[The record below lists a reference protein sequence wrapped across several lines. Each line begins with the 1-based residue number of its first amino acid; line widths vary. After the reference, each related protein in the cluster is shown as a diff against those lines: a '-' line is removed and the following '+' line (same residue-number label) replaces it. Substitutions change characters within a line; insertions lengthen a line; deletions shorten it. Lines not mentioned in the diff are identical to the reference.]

1 MMPDYFREGTAEE
14 LDQQWQDLEADKQRA
29 LERIRG
35 KVGNE
40 KVCPTCKRPW
50 KKLTNEQRART
61 NSPGATGHEN
71 VVAKSL
77 GDMGPACKKV
87 HELLKTH
94 RTLAFEGRGLFDGW
108 VSRDEL
114 SRELNGGDGAR
125 RARQL
130 RDEFG
135 IPIEVKMG
143 KEKGM
148 SRQAMYRIAR

>member
-61 NSPGATGHEN
+61 SSPAATGHEN

-87 HELLKTH
+87 HDLLKEESY
-94 RTLAFEGRGLFDGW
+94 LLLSGGW
-108 VSRDEL
+108 VSRDRL

-135 IPIEVKMG
+135 VPIEVEMR

>member
-1 MMPDYFREGTAEE
+1 MPDYFREGTAEE

-35 KVGNE
+35 QVGNE

-77 GDMGPACKKV
+77 GDMGPACRKV
-87 HELLKTH
+87 HELLKFRSGTIS
-94 RTLAFEGRGLFDGW
+94 GDGW
-108 VSRDEL
+108 VSRARL

>member
-1 MMPDYFREGTAEE
+1 MPDYFREGTAEE

-35 KVGNE
+35 QVGNE

-77 GDMGPACKKV
+77 GDMGPACRKV
-87 HELLKTH
+87 HELVKFRSGTIS
-94 RTLAFEGRGLFDGW
+94 GDGW
-108 VSRDEL
+108 VSRDRL

>member
-1 MMPDYFREGTAEE
+1 MPDYFREGTAEE

-35 KVGNE
+35 QVGNE

-77 GDMGPACKKV
+77 GDMGPACRKV
-87 HELLKTH
+87 HELLKFRSGTIS
-94 RTLAFEGRGLFDGW
+94 GDGW
-108 VSRDEL
+108 VCRDRL
-114 SRELNGGDGAR
+114 SREHIGGDGAR

-135 IPIEVKMG
+135 VPIEVKMG